1 MKNGLTNLKRN
12 KMEQYLEICVAVLM
26 TMSIAISIVG
36 FVFICII
43 IKDYIK
49 IK

>member
-1 MKNGLTNLKRN
+1 
-12 KMEQYLEICVAVLM
+12 MEQYLEICTAILM
-26 TMSIAISIVG
+26 TMSIAVSIVG
-36 FVFICII
+36 FIFICVI